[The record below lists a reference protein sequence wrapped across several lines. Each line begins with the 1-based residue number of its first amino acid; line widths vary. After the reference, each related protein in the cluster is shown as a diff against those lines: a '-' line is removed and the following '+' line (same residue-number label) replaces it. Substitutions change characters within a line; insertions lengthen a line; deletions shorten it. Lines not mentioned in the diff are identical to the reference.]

1 MFDYMYNIVEA
12 GCKLARCF
20 AGLARSRGRVTVESA
35 RHAHGDLLEPMLPP
49 LVDIGANLTKSVFR
63 KDYSAVLSRAAA
75 ADVTTI
81 VVTSN

>member
-20 AGLARSRGRVTVESA
+20 VESA